1 MISVRYVAQSK
12 GIQTGDASLIDAWRQ
27 NGGWLWID
35 IEQAIDDSTGA
46 LLKSFDCHEL
56 AIKDVAR
63 DRHPPKVEWF
73 EDHTFI
79 IFRGLTELGENL
91 HFKPLQLSLFV
102 GENYLITIHT
112 RPSLSVNQHGDRAD
126 LETLIGQPQR
136 LALSLLHTSAG
147 LFLEALLSFDSELI
161 RIEDEMLA
169 HGNDQLLKDLIR
181 CRSQLRKM
189 QRNFSYHEALSKELI
204 DLWDH
209 PEITNDLTH
218 RLRDLYDRCERLES
232 LSAQQYEICGDL
244 VDGYFSLKSHELNN
258 TMRILT
264 VVTAIFVP
272 LSFLAGLYGMNFDN
286 IPELH
291 APNGYFIL
299 LGVMGALAAG
309 MIGIF
314 KAKRWF

>member
-1 MISVRYVAQSK
+1 MITVHFVSGNSD
-12 GIQTGDASLIDAWRQ
+12 IQLGGPDLIETWRRD
-27 NGGWLWID
+27 GGWVWID
-35 IEQAIDDSTGA
+35 IEQSVDDSVKT

-56 AIKDVAR
+56 SIKDVER

-73 EDHTFI
+73 KDHTFI
-79 IFRGLTELGENL
+79 IFRGLTELGDNL

-102 GENYLITIHT
+102 GANYLISIHT
-112 RPSLSVNQHGDRAD
+112 RPSLSVNQHRERGDLAK
-126 LETLIGQPQR
+126 LLSQPQR
-136 LALSLLHTSAG
+136 LALSVLHTSAG

-204 DLWDH
+204 ELWDH

-232 LSAQQYEICGDL
+232 LSSQQYEICGDL
-244 VDGYFSLKSHELNN
+244 VDGYFSLTSHELNN

-299 LGVMGALAAG
+299 LGVMGVLAAG
-309 MIGIF
+309 MVGIF
-314 KAKRWF
+314 KVKRWF

>member
-1 MISVRYVAQSK
+1 MLTVRHLNKAKELLYGQ
-12 GIQTGDASLIDAWRQ
+12 QELIANWQLD
-27 NGGWLWID
+27 GGWLWID
-35 IEQAIDDSTGA
+35 IEGAIEESKDI
-46 LLKSFDCHEL
+46 LKRFGCHEL
-56 AIKDVAR
+56 AIKDVER

-73 EDHTFI
+73 QEHTFI

-102 GENYLITIHT
+102 GENYLITIHS
-112 RPSLSVNQHGDRAD
+112 RPSLSVNTHCARAD
-126 LETLIGQPQR
+126 LDKLMTNPQR
-136 LALSLLHTSAG
+136 FALSLLHVSAG
-147 LFLEALLSFDSELI
+147 LFLDALLNFDTELI
-161 RIEDEMLA
+161 RIEDQMLE

-189 QRNFSYHEALSKELI
+189 QRNFTYHETLAKELI
-204 DLWDH
+204 SLWDD
-209 PEITNDLTH
+209 PEETTELTH
-218 RLRDLYDRCERLES
+218 RLRDLYDRCERLAT

-244 VDGYFSLKSHELNN
+244 VDGYFSLSAHELNN

-272 LSFLAGLYGMNFDN
+272 LGFLAGLYGMNFDY

-299 LGVMGALAAG
+299 LGVMATLATA
-309 MIGIF
+309 MIAIF